1 MTIKLIIT
9 PMRAST
15 VLRGY
20 CFPVASK
27 VKLLAIPGEGAAGL
41 VSLLVEFSTVVVL
54 AVVFCVELAGVV
66 RFVALFVVYSGS
78 WLVWLVKSV

>member
-27 VKLLAIPGEGAAGL
+27 VTLPAVPREGAGL
-41 VSLLVEFSTVVVL
+41 VSLLVSLSTVVVL
-54 AVVFCVELAGVV
+54 V
-66 RFVALFVVYSGS
+66 
-78 WLVWLVKSV
+78 

>member
-27 VKLLAIPGEGAAGL
+27 VTLPVVPREGVAGL
-41 VSLLVEFSTVVVL
+41 VKLLVELSTVVVL
-54 AVVFCVELAGVV
+54 AVAFSVEFAGVV
-66 RFVALFVVYSGS
+66 RFVVLLTVDPGS
-78 WLVWLVKSV
+78 

>member
-1 MTIKLIIT
+1 MIKLIIT

-20 CFPVASK
+20 CFPEASK
-27 VKLLAIPGEGAAGL
+27 VELTAVVPREGAAGRF
-41 VSLLVEFSTVVVL
+41 SSLVELSTVVVL

-66 RFVALFVVYSGS
+66 RFVSLITVDPGS
-78 WLVWLVKSV
+78 

>member
-27 VKLLAIPGEGAAGL
+27 VTLPAVPREGAAGL
-41 VSLLVEFSTVVVL
+41 VSLLVELSTVVVL

-66 RFVALFVVYSGS
+66 RFVAFSTVESCS
-78 WLVWLVKSV
+78 

>member
-20 CFPVASK
+20 CFYVASK
-27 VKLLAIPGEGAAGL
+27 VKLPAVPREGAAGL
-41 VSLLVEFSTVVVL
+41 VSLLVELSTVVVL

-66 RFVALFVVYSGS
+66 RFVALLTVESGS
-78 WLVWLVKSV
+78 

>member
-27 VKLLAIPGEGAAGL
+27 VTLPAVPREGAAGL
-41 VSLLVEFSTVVVL
+41 VSLLVELSTVVVLVEFSTVVVL
-54 AVVFCVELAGVV
+54 VEFSTVVVLVELSTVV
-66 RFVALFVVYSGS
+66 V
-78 WLVWLVKSV
+78 LV

>member
-1 MTIKLIIT
+1 
-9 PMRAST
+9 MRAST

-27 VKLLAIPGEGAAGL
+27 VTLPAVPREGAAGL
-41 VSLLVEFSTVVVL
+41 VSLLVELSTVGVLVELSTVVVL